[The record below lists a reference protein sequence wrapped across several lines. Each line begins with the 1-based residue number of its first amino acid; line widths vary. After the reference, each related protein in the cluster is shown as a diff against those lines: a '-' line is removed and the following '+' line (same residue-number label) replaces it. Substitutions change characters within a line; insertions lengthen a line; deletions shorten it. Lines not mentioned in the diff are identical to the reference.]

1 MRMTTPPASD
11 RHMPRP
17 LIVAA
22 VGYQWFYNGANFLA
36 FKVAANALHPLMVA
50 TLRYVFAALI
60 LLPIALLR
68 LRKTPV
74 SMRQVGGAALVGM
87 IMLVFSQALTIWGT
101 HFLPAGVA
109 AIFSSSSPIFLALFA
124 WGLFRRPLTGRQVA
138 GVGIGFVGLASMGW
152 ASAAG
157 GDFRPVGAALVL
169 FASASWAAGSLLA
182 PRLPL
187 PRDPAISLTVQLVTA
202 AIVIGTVV
210 SLSGIAGA
218 TRLARVPAE
227 AWIALSFVVLA
238 STVVGY
244 AVFLMLNAQVS
255 SALANTF
262 YYAAPVVALGLSA
275 LVLGE
280 PLTLAKMASAAI
292 ALLGVAL
299 MIGRRAPGPQRASHL
314 VEAGGTI
321 SAQRA

>member
-1 MRMTTPPASD
+1 
-11 RHMPRP
+11 
-17 LIVAA
+17 
-22 VGYQWFYNGANFLA
+22 
-36 FKVAANALHPLMVA
+36 
-50 TLRYVFAALI
+50 
-60 LLPIALLR
+60 
-68 LRKTPV
+68 
-74 SMRQVGGAALVGM
+74 
-87 IMLVFSQALTIWGT
+87 
-101 HFLPAGVA
+101 
-109 AIFSSSSPIFLALFA
+109 
-124 WGLFRRPLTGRQVA
+124 
-138 GVGIGFVGLASMGW
+138 
-152 ASAAG
+152 
-157 GDFRPVGAALVL
+157 
-169 FASASWAAGSLLA
+169 
-182 PRLPL
+182 
-187 PRDPAISLTVQLVTA
+187 
-202 AIVIGTVV
+202 
-210 SLSGIAGA
+210 
-218 TRLARVPAE
+218 
-227 AWIALSFVVLA
+227 LSFVVLA